1 MSAPLH
7 HPFAHNPLR
16 PLWMGILNVTPDS
29 FSDGGRYVSPELAL
43 RHALA
48 LRAAG
53 ADIIDVGA
61 ESTRPGF
68 APVSPREEW
77 RRFAPVLPLLAAHR
91 IPFSID
97 TRHPSVAARAL
108 ALGAALLNDV
118 SGLRS
123 PGMRAL
129 ARDASVPVVLMHGF
143 SSPLDPAD
151 PAPSAS
157 IAHWFRRRLDRL
169 PVPPSRIVLDPGL
182 GFGTTRPQDA
192 AILADLSPLLALRL
206 PLLVA
211 PSRKRFLAVAYPG
224 LAPDDASARAA
235 ASAWHQGAA
244 LLRMHVIPKG
254 IPT

>member
-1 MSAPLH
+1 MAAAVQT
-7 HPFAHNPLR
+7 FERNPAR

-29 FSDGGRYVSPELAL
+29 FSDGGLHDAPDRAL

-48 LRAAG
+48 LREAG
-53 ADIIDVGA
+53 ADIVDVGA

-68 APVSPREEW
+68 APVPPREEW
-77 RRFAPVLPLLAAHR
+77 RRLAPVLPLLAAHR
-91 IPFSID
+91 IPFSVD
-97 TRHPSVAARAL
+97 TRHPSIAARAL

-157 IAHWFRRRLDRL
+157 IARWFRRRLDRL

-192 AILADLSPLLALRL
+192 AILADLSPILALRL

-235 ASAWHQGAA
+235 AAAWRQGAA
-244 LLRMHVIPKG
+244 ILRMHAIPKG
-254 IPT
+254 LP